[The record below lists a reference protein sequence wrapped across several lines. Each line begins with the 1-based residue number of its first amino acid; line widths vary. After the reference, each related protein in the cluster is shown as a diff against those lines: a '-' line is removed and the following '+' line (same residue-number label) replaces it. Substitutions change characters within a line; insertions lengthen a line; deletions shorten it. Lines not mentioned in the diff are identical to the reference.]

1 MTYRAEAS
9 NPSKWTRT
17 PSRLVAAVALAF
29 AASAAPAA
37 AWVPDRAECIAPA
50 NPGGGWD
57 TICRTTSGV
66 LQKTGAVKATMYV
79 TNQPGG
85 SGAVAIAS
93 VIAKR
98 KGDPGLLV
106 AASNSLTFTMAMGR
120 TPHGWDDVVP
130 LAQIAAEYGGFFVR
144 ADSKYKTLGE
154 LVAALKADPTSVTFA
169 GGSAPG
175 SLDHIKLAIL
185 AKAVGV
191 APTKVVY
198 VPFQGGGEA
207 MTALLGGHTDAAA
220 IDLAEASAQLEAG
233 KIRCLALMSDKRSTK
248 FKDLPTT
255 WEQGVKV
262 TFPIWRGLYMAP
274 GAPAEAVTFWSEAV
288 KKMVATPEWN
298 AEREKLAW
306 EPTQRFGDEF
316 RQYVK
321 DERAR
326 YQGLLKELG
335 FLK

>member
-9 NPSKWTRT
+9 NPSKCTFT
-17 PSRLVAAVALAF
+17 PSRLVAAAALALV
-29 AASAAPAA
+29 ASATPAA
-37 AWVPDRAECIAPA
+37 AWAPDKAECIAPA

-66 LQKTGAVKATMYV
+66 LQKTGAVKSTMYV

-175 SLDHIKLAIL
+175 SLDHIKLALL

-191 APTKVVY
+191 APMKVVY

-288 KKMVATPEWN
+288 KKMVSTPEWS

-316 RQYVK
+316 RQFVK